1 MFGILKLFSWSGLAG
16 VKAGNLVV
24 AGLVLTAST
33 ATMAS
38 TITGAIWTD
47 NQEVGSNAFST
58 GTVDIATTPSSAVV
72 ALSNMA
78 PGDSTLGAMTVSNDG
93 SLQLRY
99 AVTSTTTENT
109 LAAVL
114 DLTIWDENAEADGGT
129 DCNTSAP
136 GTVLYGPG
144 DIGNT
149 VEASLVGSTTQGAQA
164 GDRTLNAGTNEVL
177 CFLVHLPTNADSA
190 YQGMGSSAT
199 FFFKSE
205 QIANN

>member
-1 MFGILKLFSWSGLAG
+1 MDCILEAGFPAVYWKSESGGTEIRRIVMGFLKIFGLGGLAG
-16 VKAGNLVV
+16 AKSGSLVI
-24 AGLVLTAST
+24 AGLVLAASA
-33 ATMAS
+33 ATMA
-38 TITGAIWTD
+38 TTLTGAIWTD
-47 NQEVGSNAFST
+47 NLEVGSNAFSA
-58 GTVDIATTPSSAVV
+58 GTVDIATTPTTAIV

-78 PGDSTLGAMTVSNDG
+78 PGDSTVGAMTVSNDG

-149 VEASLVGSTTQGAQA
+149 VEASLVRSTAQGAQA
-164 GDRTLNAGTNEVL
+164 GDRT
-177 CFLVHLPTNADSA
+177 
-190 YQGMGSSAT
+190 
-199 FFFKSE
+199 
-205 QIANN
+205 